1 MVLLLQFL
9 QDNVIILVTSRF
21 LHPAVLIS
29 VLFQVILYFIL
40 DENHAK
46 RYKTK
51 DTRASVREFSDYFSY
66 SVTTSGRRVSK
77 TSFTTMEQ
85 IYNSG
90 KSLIRQ
96 LQTQFLDKTSQ
107 LGYSTYIQQPIPYDT
122 TRYTY
127 HKIAIVNFTIKPQ
140 RHDRNH

>member
-90 KSLIRQ
+90 KSLIR
-96 LQTQFLDKTSQ
+96 
-107 LGYSTYIQQPIPYDT
+107 
-122 TRYTY
+122 
-127 HKIAIVNFTIKPQ
+127 
-140 RHDRNH
+140 